1 MTTKTKDAGTAVS
14 SVQPSGVTKW
24 EPWFGFVVR
33 LILGGVAGWAGISK
47 LTDLPQSVRA
57 VRAYQLL
64 PESLA
69 QPVGYALP
77 ALEVIL
83 AILLITGLLT
93 RYASI
98 VKAGIMLAFVFGIS
112 WAWAQGLNIDCGCF
126 GGGGELPLDEEADYV
141 TPLIRDAGLF
151 LGAVYLAVRPRTRLS
166 LDELYNLPM

>member
-1 MTTKTKDAGTAVS
+1 MTTKTKDVDTAVGSDHS
-14 SVQPSGVTKW
+14 SGGVKW

-64 PESLA
+64 PDSLV

-83 AILLITGLLT
+83 AILLITGLLS
-93 RYASI
+93 RYAAI

-126 GGGGELPLDEEADYV
+126 GGGGELPLEQEADYV

-151 LGAVYLAVRPRTRLS
+151 LGAVYLAVRPRTRFS
-166 LDELYNLPM
+166 LDETFQIV